1 MKKLNNNEMMAV
13 DGGKK
18 TYYYSSNPWCSYY
31 TSGNGA
37 FSEAA
42 AVLKLKAHMVFCSL
56 CTSSGRKVWCGYSL
70 PSKCR

>member
-18 TYYYSSNPWCSYY
+18 MYFYSNNNWCSYY
-31 TSGNGA
+31 TTGNGA

-42 AVLKLKAHMVFCSL
+42 AVLRLKAHMVWCSL
-56 CTSSGRKVWCGYSL
+56 CTSSGRKVFGGYSL
-70 PSKCR
+70 PAKCR